1 MSNPKSLEV
10 GKKIKLLLVEH
21 NINQNQ
27 VARYLN
33 VSDSL
38 FSDKLNGKVK
48 ITVDEF
54 YDIITYLNEE
64 FNITVCHKHQ
74 TKHQTLTNIKFNEV
88 LKWKKTKAITQ

>member
-48 ITVDEF
+48 ITVDAF

-64 FNITVCHKHQ
+64 FNIIVDANYFMPQ
-74 TKHQTLTNIKFNEV
+74 TPNETSDTN
-88 LKWKKTKAITQ
+88 

>member
-33 VSDSL
+33 VSVSL

-64 FNITVCHKHQ
+64 FNITVDANYFMPQ
-74 TKHQTLTNIKFNEV
+74 TPNETSDTN
-88 LKWKKTKAITQ
+88 

>member
-33 VSDSL
+33 DSDSL
-38 FSDKLNGKVK
+38 FSD
-48 ITVDEF
+48 
-54 YDIITYLNEE
+54 Y
-64 FNITVCHKHQ
+64 
-74 TKHQTLTNIKFNEV
+74 
-88 LKWKKTKAITQ
+88 